1 MFALGVVLVL
11 TAILLVLAEAHLSA
25 GGLIAG
31 VAVIALVGGVT
42 SLLLAARADA
52 LVIALVA
59 VAIAALSV
67 GALVL
72 LVRSLRS
79 VQRLRPRAGADAM
92 VGHVG
97 VMRVDE
103 TAARVFVDGA
113 LWRAQPSPLEQDD
126 ALRTGDRVVVDRVNG
141 LTLAVRRAEEW
152 ELQP

>member
-11 TAILLVLAEAHLSA
+11 TAILLVLAEAHLTS

-31 VAVIALVGGVT
+31 VAAVALVGGVT
-42 SLLLAARADA
+42 SLLVAAHAGVLAI
-52 LVIALVA
+52 VLVA
-59 VAIAALSV
+59 LAIAALSI
-67 GALVL
+67 GALAL

-103 TAARVFVDGA
+103 TAARVFIDGA
-113 LWRAQPSPLEQDD
+113 LWRAQPSPLEEDD
-126 ALRTGDRVVVDRVNG
+126 ALHTGDRVVVDQVHG

-152 ELQP
+152 ELRP